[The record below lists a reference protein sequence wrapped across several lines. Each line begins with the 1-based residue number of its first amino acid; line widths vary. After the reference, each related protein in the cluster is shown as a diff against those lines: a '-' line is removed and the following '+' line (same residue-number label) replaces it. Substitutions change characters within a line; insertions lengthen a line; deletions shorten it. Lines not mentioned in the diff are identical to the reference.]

1 MNLVREYL
9 SSIEGVEVYAIL
21 AMLLFILAFV
31 VMIIHVFS
39 MRKKELGEFSRLPLE
54 DDQESQKTN
63 E

>member
-1 MNLVREYL
+1 
-9 SSIEGVEVYAIL
+9 
-21 AMLLFILAFV
+21 
-31 VMIIHVFS
+31 MIFHVFS